1 MDFARLIAAAEAQL
15 RAAQATR
22 AGYVTEQ
29 TALLEALPNERAS
42 LSETDQ
48 ARFDE
53 LRSLKAAATGSIDQL
68 SAKLEELRREQGDDE
83 RMTRAAEQRT
93 PGAEPISPAVITNEA
108 RTYTSE
114 TAMGGRSFFAD
125 AFRSEKRG
133 DSNARARLE
142 RHAREVE
149 VHKEISQRAAETGGF
164 AGLIVPQYLI
174 QWAAPK
180 LRAGRGVAN
189 VVTRLPLPAEGMNLV
204 ITKGTTGA
212 SVDVQQTENSDVS
225 NTDEEWTD
233 LTIPVRTI
241 AGQQDVSRQVLER
254 GTGNDQLIYL
264 DLARAYG
271 ARLGTQVINGSGS
284 AGQVKG
290 ILNTAGIGAATAF
303 GAPVSSA
310 NLTKKIAG
318 ANASVYGAGEGIA
331 PDVLVMAPR
340 RWGWL
345 SGEVDGQGRP
355 LVTVNTV
362 ANVNAVAVGS
372 ATGEAFAD
380 APVRYAGTHSSGL
393 PVLIDNNIPTA
404 VGTNS
409 EDVILSLDS
418 DELLLWE
425 EGDGLPRQ
433 LMFEQTAGGSLTT
446 KLVVY
451 GYVAFT
457 AERYPEAAAKI
468 GGLDT
473 VAGDGLI
480 QPTF

>member
-1 MDFARLIAAAEAQL
+1 MDFAKLIAAAEAKL
-15 RAAQATR
+15 RAAESTR

-29 TALLEALPNERAS
+29 TSLLAALPDRAS
-42 LSETDQ
+42 LSDTDQ

-53 LRSLKAAATGSIDQL
+53 LRSLKTASATLID
-68 SAKLEELRREQGDDE
+68 ELGAELVSLRKEQEDDE
-83 RMTRAAEQRT
+83 RITRAAEKRT
-93 PGAEPISPAVITNEA
+93 PAAHGTGPAVVTKEE
-108 RTYTSE
+108 RTYTLHE
-114 TAMGGRSFFAD
+114 ALRGRSFFAD
-125 AFRSEKRG
+125 AFRSEKMG
-133 DSNARARLE
+133 DHAARQRLE
-142 RHAREVE
+142 RHATEVQVHREMTE
-149 VHKEISQRAAETGGF
+149 RAASTGGF
-164 AGLIVPQYLI
+164 AGLIVPQYLVE
-174 QWAAPK
+174 WAAPK

-189 VVTRLPLPAEGMNLV
+189 VVTKLPLPAEGMNLV
-204 ITKGTTGA
+204 ITRGTTGA
-212 SVDVQQTENSDVS
+212 SVDVQATENTAVSD
-225 NTDEEWTD
+225 TDEEWTD

-284 AGQVKG
+284 SGQVKG

-303 GAPVSSA
+303 GAVVAAGNFTS
-310 NLTKKIAG
+310 KIAG
-318 ANASVYGAGEGIA
+318 INADVYSAGEGIA
-331 PDVLVMAPR
+331 PDVLVMHPR

-345 SGEVDGQGRP
+345 TSIVDASNRP
-355 LVTVNTV
+355 LVTANTV
-362 ANVNAVAVGS
+362 ANFNAAAVGS

-380 APVRYAGTHSSGL
+380 APVHFAGTHSSGL
-393 PVLIDNNIPTA
+393 PVLLDNNVPTN
-404 VGTNS
+404 VGTNN

-433 LMFEQTAGGSLTT
+433 LMFEQTTGGSLTT

-457 AERYPEAAAKI
+457 AERYPEASSKV

-480 QPTF
+480 QPVF